1 MNKRMY
7 SECSSSSNR
16 INSLPSTYLGDC
28 PDYPVGVL
36 GREFI
41 FIKKK
46 LDKEVNLWYNATSF

>member
-1 MNKRMY
+1 MY

>member
-1 MNKRMY
+1 MINKRMY

-16 INSLPSTYLGDC
+16 TNSLPSTCLGGY

-46 LDKEVNLWYNATSF
+46 LDKEVKLVV